1 METAKSARR
10 LIPAGRRTLILA
22 GCLLS
27 ALAPYLAAQTQSA
40 PVGPAPRPQAQQPSG
55 SEPGQYWYEQAQ
67 LNQRYEMTDE
77 AEKCYAKAIEAAKG
91 TQIKVQVFTS
101 WGDLL
106 ERQKKPADAAD
117 KFSQGLALA
126 QDAPTKWRLG
136 QSLAHAL
143 ESSGKTDEASAQ
155 YQILMKTGRQPGQ
168 REWARDRLLDLYR
181 RLQKTDELIR
191 IFESMAAEDPQDSLA
206 LQALVWIYRDWKQDL
221 PAARTAAVKLMAL
234 KGDDA
239 QVILQLADI
248 EVRLKNTDQAI
259 ALYEKLG
266 GSQPAQRATCY
277 DRISTA
283 YFAADQRE
291 KGFEWAEK
299 AAKVEPQKAMLW
311 MHYGDICCGYGEA
324 PKSLAAYAKAD
335 TLAQSEGDHDTIKL
349 HLANAY
355 RSLKRDDEAIAFYK
369 ELSEKPKSPVREQAK
384 RELFELYSQRGMLD
398 KVKIDV
404 VEPPATPP
412 PAK

>member
-1 METAKSARR
+1 METAESAFKS
-10 LIPAGRRTLILA
+10 IPSGLKALILA
-22 GCLLS
+22 AGM
-27 ALAPYLAAQTQSA
+27 LAWSVPYLAAQTPA
-40 PVGPAPRPQAQQPSG
+40 APRPEAQQPSG
-55 SEPGQYWYEQAQ
+55 NEPGQYWYDQAQ
-67 LNQRYEMTDE
+67 LHQRYGMTDE
-77 AEKCYAKAIEAAKG
+77 AEKCYAKAVEAAKG
-91 TQIKVQVFTS
+91 PQIKVQIFTS

-106 ERQKKPADAAD
+106 ENRKKLADAAG

-126 QDAPTKWRLG
+126 QDAPTQWRLG

-143 ESSGKTDEASAQ
+143 ESTGKTEEASEQ
-155 YQILMKTGRQPGQ
+155 YQVLMKTAQQPGQ
-168 REWARDRLLDLYR
+168 REWARDRLFDLYR
-181 RLQKTDELIR
+181 RLDKPEDLLR
-191 IFESMAAEDPQDSLA
+191 IFESLAAEDPQDSLA

-221 PAARTAAVKLMAL
+221 PAARAAAVKLMAL
-234 KGDDA
+234 KSDDA

-248 EVRLKNTDQAI
+248 EVRLKNTGQAI

-266 GSQPAQRATCY
+266 GAQPAQRATCY
-277 DRISTA
+277 DRISNA
-283 YFAADQRE
+283 CFSVNQNDP
-291 KGFEWAEK
+291 GLEWAEK
-299 AAKVEPQKAMLW
+299 AAKVEPQSAMSW
-311 MHYGDICCGYGEA
+311 MHFGDVCCGHGQA

-335 TLAQSEGDHDTIKL
+335 TLTQSEDDHDTIKL

-369 ELSEKPKSPVREQAK
+369 ELSEKPKSPMREQAK

-404 VEPPATPP
+404 VEPPAAPP